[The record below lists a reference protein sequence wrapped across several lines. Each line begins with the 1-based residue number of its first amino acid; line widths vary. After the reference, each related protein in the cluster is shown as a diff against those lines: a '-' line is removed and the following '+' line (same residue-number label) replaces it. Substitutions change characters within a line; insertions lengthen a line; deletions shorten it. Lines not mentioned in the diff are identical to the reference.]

1 MSLHL
6 KPGQLTLADLRQ
18 AYLAPVRLSL
28 DPSADAP
35 IAASVACVENIIAEG
50 RTAYGINTGFGLLAS
65 TRISPADLEKLQRS
79 IVLSHAAGVG
89 EALDDAMVR
98 LVMLLKVNSLARGFS
113 GIRRKVIDA
122 LIALINAEVYP
133 HIPLKGSVGASG
145 DLAPLAHM
153 SLVLIGESRARHRGE
168 WLPAAEA
175 LAVAGLEP
183 LTLAAKEGL
192 ALLNGTQV
200 STAYALRGLFEAE
213 DLFAAATVCGG
224 LSVEAMLGSRAPF
237 DARIH
242 AARGQRG
249 QIDVAAAYRDLL
261 TASSEVARS
270 HEKCDKVQDPYSL
283 RCQPQVM
290 GACLTQMRQAAEVL
304 EIEANAV
311 SDNPLVFAAEGDVIS
326 GGNFH
331 AEPVAMAADNLALAL
346 AEIGS
351 LSERRISLMMDMHMS
366 QLPPFLV
373 ANGGVNSGFMIAQV
387 TAAALASDNKALAH
401 PASVDSLP
409 TSANQEDHVSM
420 APNAGKRLW
429 AMAENVR
436 GILAVEWLGACQGL
450 DFREG
455 LKSSPKLEQARRL
468 LRDKVPYYQEDR
480 RGRLDPQAV
489 EDLHEGTAV
498 AADLLPGE
506 DRHQHEQGQHV
517 EQQDA
522 QRHRIDRPRDHP
534 LRVLRL
540 AGGDADDLDAAEGEY
555 HHRQRGDQPGP
566 AVGQEAAVLPQVV
579 HAGGGRRRAAQAEAE
594 EHDAEPGE
602 NHRDD
607 GADLDQR
614 QPELQ
619 LAEDLDM
626 TEVQPADE
634 QHDGAR

>member
-1 MSLHL
+1 MELL
-6 KPGQLTLADLRQ
+6 IQPGKLTLADLRQ
-18 AYLAPVRLSL
+18 AYLNPIKVKL
-28 DPSADAP
+28 DESASSA
-35 IAASVACVENIIAEG
+35 INASVACVEQIVNEG

-65 TRISPADLEKLQRS
+65 TKIAPEDLEKLQRS
-79 IVLSHAAGVG
+79 LVLSHAAGVG

-98 LVMLLKVNSLARGFS
+98 LIILLKANSLARGFS
-113 GIRRKVIDA
+113 GICRKVIDA
-122 LIALINAEVYP
+122 LLALINAEVYP

-153 SLVLIGESRARHRGE
+153 SLVLLGESKARYKGE
-168 WLPAAEA
+168 WLPAVEA
-175 LAVAGLEP
+175 LKIAGLEP
-183 LTLAAKEGL
+183 ISLAAKEGL

-242 AARGQRG
+242 EVRGQRG

-261 TASSEVARS
+261 TDSSEISRS
-270 HEKCDKVQDPYSL
+270 HEECGKVQDPYSL

-290 GACLTQMRQAAEVL
+290 GACLTQIRQAAEVL

-311 SDNPLVFAAEGDVIS
+311 SDNPLVFAEQGDVIS

-331 AEPVAMAADNLALAL
+331 AEPVAMAADNLALAI

-351 LSERRISLMMDMHMS
+351 LSERRISMMMDRHMS

-429 AMAENVR
+429 YMADNVR

-455 LKSSPKLEQARRL
+455 LKSSPKLEQARKI
-468 LRDKVPYYQEDR
+468 LRDQVPYYSEDR
-480 RGRLDPQAV
+480 FFAPDIEQAS
-489 EDLHEGTAV
+489 ELLASGCLNELLIPK
-498 AADLLPGE
+498 LLPS
-506 DRHQHEQGQHV
+506 
-517 EQQDA
+517 
-522 QRHRIDRPRDHP
+522 
-534 LRVLRL
+534 LS
-540 AGGDADDLDAAEGEY
+540 
-555 HHRQRGDQPGP
+555 
-566 AVGQEAAVLPQVV
+566 
-579 HAGGGRRRAAQAEAE
+579 
-594 EHDAEPGE
+594 
-602 NHRDD
+602 
-607 GADLDQR
+607 
-614 QPELQ
+614 
-619 LAEDLDM
+619 
-626 TEVQPADE
+626 EV
-634 QHDGAR
+634 